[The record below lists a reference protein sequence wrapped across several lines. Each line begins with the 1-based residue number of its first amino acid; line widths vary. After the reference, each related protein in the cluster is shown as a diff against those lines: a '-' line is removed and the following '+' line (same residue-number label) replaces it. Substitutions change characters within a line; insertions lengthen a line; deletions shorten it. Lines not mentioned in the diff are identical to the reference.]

1 MTFNVDLVATL
12 GADKGVLL
20 ISAKDK
26 KRNYG
31 DIVLEYE
38 TNPAYKGVLVTDDD

>member
-1 MTFNVDLVATL
+1 MDLVATL